1 MGQHHPGGRLQV
13 IQLHSRQAV
22 GRRSGVTQIR
32 PTTFDPCW
40 KANWRNL
47 CRSIHSVRSDLDS
60 GELRLKKAGERHEQ
74 LCRLLVAVVENL
86 PEISLYKHPSIAR
99 VHFIP
104 TKNILSPSPLP
115 NTMVWCPEFAQIS
128 GWQCSIILPFLFPR
142 LKIQLIPIVEL
153 LVLSLCSISTLICK
167 SPDSNILCRL
177 HRVILVPTISE
188 ASGRFCGTC

>member
-1 MGQHHPGGRLQV
+1 MGQHDPGGRLQV

-47 CRSIHSVRSDLDS
+47 CRSIHSVRSDLDP

-86 PEISLYKHPSIAR
+86 PKISLYKHPSIAR

-104 TKNILSPSPLP
+104 TKIFYRQARCPIQWCGALRLPKYQDGSVQSSFPS
-115 NTMVWCPEFAQIS
+115 S
-128 GWQCSIILPFLFPR
+128 FLGSKF
-142 LKIQLIPIVEL
+142 
-153 LVLSLCSISTLICK
+153 S
-167 SPDSNILCRL
+167 
-177 HRVILVPTISE
+177 
-188 ASGRFCGTC
+188 